1 MPNTIAEKL
10 TYLEGTKSVLK
21 TNLKNKGIDV
31 PDEMT
36 FRQMAEKVADVQ
48 TGSDTS
54 DATAVAED
62 LLSGKTAYSKG
73 AKLVGTMP
81 NNDRIMG
88 AINGLSKTSFDIPV
102 GYTSGGTVSLTND
115 IEAAL
120 AAI

>member
-1 MPNTIAEKL
+1 MPDTIAEKL
-10 TYLEGTKSVLK
+10 TYLEGTKNVLK
-21 TNLKNKGIDV
+21 TNLKNKGIDI

-54 DATAVAED
+54 DATAAAED
-62 LLSGKTAYSKG
+62 LLSGKTAYAKG
-73 AKLVGTMP
+73 SKLVGTMP
-81 NNDRIMG
+81 NNDRITG
-88 AINGLSKTSFDIPV
+88 TIDGLSKTSFDIPV